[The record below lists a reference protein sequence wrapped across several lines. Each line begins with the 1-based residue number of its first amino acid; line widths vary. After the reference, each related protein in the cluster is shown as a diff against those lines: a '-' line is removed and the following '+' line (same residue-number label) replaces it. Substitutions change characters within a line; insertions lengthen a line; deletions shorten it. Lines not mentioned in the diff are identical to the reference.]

1 MTPSL
6 KVVVA
11 ITSPIAFQTL
21 KNQSVLHTCL
31 KTAQEFVSQYGSS
44 AHLAIAGSTED
55 LAQVADVECEK
66 IQCDPNNLVASLP
79 NATPAE
85 LLMIHDSQRALTKV
99 AQFQRVLAGLTPGID
114 AVRPVSAF
122 TETLKSIDAD
132 QFIEGTIDRNSMKRT
147 STPELI
153 RSSAHLAIA
162 GSTEDLAQVVELD
175 CEKIECD
182 PNNLVASLPNTTPVE
197 LVMFHDSQRA
207 LTKVAQF
214 QRVLEALTPGI
225 DAVRP
230 VSAFTETLKSIDAD
244 QFIEGTIDRNSMK
257 RISTPELIRY
267 SAIDV
272 KGESSTWF
280 VPIKA
285 DAQLATVDADPESA
299 RINSEKEIEL
309 MKHLLDWN

>member
-1 MTPSL
+1 
-6 KVVVA
+6 VA
-11 ITSPIAFQTL
+11 ITSPIVFQTL

-114 AVRPVSAF
+114 VVRPVSAF
-122 TETLKSIDAD
+122 TETLKSINAD
-132 QFIEGTIDRNSMKRT
+132 QFIEGTIDRNSMKIT
-147 STPELI
+147 
-153 RSSAHLAIA
+153 
-162 GSTEDLAQVVELD
+162 
-175 CEKIECD
+175 
-182 PNNLVASLPNTTPVE
+182 
-197 LVMFHDSQRA
+197 
-207 LTKVAQF
+207 
-214 QRVLEALTPGI
+214 
-225 DAVRP
+225 
-230 VSAFTETLKSIDAD
+230 
-244 QFIEGTIDRNSMK
+244 
-257 RISTPELIRY
+257 STPELIRY
-267 SAIDV
+267 SAIDFR
-272 KGESSTWF
+272 GASSTWF

-285 DAQLATVDADPESA
+285 DAKIATVDADPESA